1 MLRFRA
7 VFRLVIEPDPD
18 FSNSLSDIY
27 HFKEG
32 ILMAFPFSSNRI
44 RGIRHFG
51 LISRVLIKHG
61 MGEIIDRMK
70 GRTATRIKSGLPDPV
85 RIRRTLEEL
94 GPSFIKLGQLMSTR
108 ADLFPAEYIDEF
120 TKLQDQVPPVPFD
133 EIRQLIET
141 DLDEPLSQL
150 FASIEEP
157 ALAAASVAQV
167 HTALL
172 KTGEKVAVKV
182 VRPGIEKRIRKD
194 IQVMYYFAAR
204 FERTFDLGRMVG
216 AVNLVKEF
224 ERTIFRELD
233 MLIEAGN
240 IERFTGSFK
249 DVDEIYIPKVHW
261 DYTSRSVLVME
272 HIDGIKMDRVEEIR
286 SQGIDPKEV
295 AMIGLRSFSRQLME
309 AGIFHADPHPGNTLV
324 MRDGR
329 VGLVDFGIVGYLDE
343 ETMMQIAHLFLGF
356 SEHDYDM
363 VMEAFES
370 AGLVN
375 PRTMD
380 LKNFRADLK
389 DMAEPFYG
397 RSLKTISVK
406 DVYDQVMRLV
416 FKYRIRL
423 PRNLLLLFKTFI
435 QTEALGKIL
444 GSEASLLEV
453 TKPYAKRLL
462 QKGLEAHKV
471 IKNVGRDAKLFGG
484 YLRQV
489 PQLAH
494 GLFKRLATESPQF
507 EISHAGLEEP
517 SKKFENSINRLT
529 LGIVTAASL
538 IAASLILNSTRKIL
552 VFEVDF
558 FGVQTL
564 SVTDVLGFTGYIIAT
579 LLGLWLFF
587 SIIRSGKM

>member
-1 MLRFRA
+1 M
-7 VFRLVIEPDPD
+7 P
-18 FSNSLSDIY
+18 
-27 HFKEG
+27 
-32 ILMAFPFSSNRI
+32 FPFSSNRI

-61 MGEIIDRMK
+61 MGEIADRMK
-70 GRTATRIKSGLPDPV
+70 GRTTTRIKSGLPDPV

-108 ADLFPAEYIDEF
+108 ADLFPPEYIDELI
-120 TKLQDQVPPVPFD
+120 KLQDQVPPVPF
-133 EIRQLIET
+133 ETLRQLIET
-141 DLDEPLSQL
+141 ELGEPVQQL
-150 FASIEEP
+150 FASIEEE

-172 KTGEKVAVKV
+172 KTGETVAVKV
-182 VRPGIEKRIRKD
+182 IRPGIEKRIRKD

-204 FERTFDLGRMVG
+204 FERAFDLGRVIG

-240 IERFTGSFK
+240 IERFSRSFK

-272 HIDGIKMDRVEEIR
+272 YIDGIKMDRVEEIR
-286 SQGIDPKEV
+286 NQGIDPRDV
-295 AMIGLRSFSRQLME
+295 AEIGLRSFSRQLME
-309 AGIFHADPHPGNTLV
+309 AGIFHADPHPGNTIV

-329 VGLVDFGIVGYLDE
+329 VSLVDFGIVGYLDE

-356 SEHDYDM
+356 SEHDYDL
-363 VMEAFES
+363 VMDAFEA
-370 AGLVN
+370 AGLIN

-380 LKNFRADLK
+380 IKNFRADLK

-423 PRNLLLLFKTFI
+423 PRNLLLIFKTFI

-444 GSEASLLEV
+444 GSDASLLEV

-471 IKNVGRDAKLFGG
+471 IKNVGKDAKLFGG

-489 PQLAH
+489 PHLAH
-494 GLFKRLATESPQF
+494 GLFKRLATEAPQV
-507 EISHAGLEEP
+507 EISHSGLESP
-517 SKKFENSINRLT
+517 SKKIENSLNRLT

-538 IAASLILNSTRKIL
+538 IAASLILNSTREII

-558 FGVQTL
+558 LGPQTI
-564 SVTDVLGFTGYIIAT
+564 SVTDLLGFIGYVIAT
-579 LLGLWLFF
+579 ILGLWLFF
-587 SIIRSGKM
+587 SIIRSGNR

>member
-1 MLRFRA
+1 MPL
-7 VFRLVIEPDPD
+7 
-18 FSNSLSDIY
+18 
-27 HFKEG
+27 
-32 ILMAFPFSSNRI
+32 PFSSHRI

-61 MGEIIDRMK
+61 MGEIADRLK
-70 GRTATRIKSGLPDPV
+70 GRASSRIKSGLPDPA

-108 ADLFPAEYIDEF
+108 ADLFPPEYIDELS
-120 TKLQDQVPPVPFD
+120 KLQDQVPPVSFT
-133 EIRQLIET
+133 EIRQLIEAE
-141 DLDEPLSQL
+141 LGEPVGQL
-150 FASIEEP
+150 FEAIGER
-157 ALAAASVAQV
+157 ALATASVAQV
-167 HTALL
+167 HTARL

-182 VRPGIEKRIRKD
+182 IRPGIEKRIRKD

-204 FERTFDLGRMVG
+204 FERTFDLGRIIG

-240 IERFTGSFK
+240 IERFSRSFK
-249 DVDEIYIPKVHW
+249 DVEEIYIPRVHW

-272 HIDGIKMDRVEEIR
+272 HIEGIKMDRVDEIR
-286 SQGIDPKEV
+286 RQGIDPKEV
-295 AMIGLRSFSRQLME
+295 AMIGLRSFSRQLMA

-324 MRDGR
+324 MLDGR
-329 VGLVDFGIVGYLDE
+329 VSLVDFGIVGYLDE

-356 SEHDYDM
+356 AEHDYDM
-363 VMEAFES
+363 VMDAFEA

-380 LKNFRADLK
+380 LKSFRTDLK

-444 GSEASLLEV
+444 GSDASLLEV
-453 TKPYAKRLL
+453 TRPYAKRLL
-462 QKGLEAHKV
+462 QKGYEAHKV
-471 IKNVGRDAKLFGG
+471 FKNVGRDAKLFGG

-489 PQLAH
+489 PHLAH
-494 GLFKRLATESPQF
+494 GLFKRLATETPQV
-507 EISHAGLEEP
+507 EISHTGLEEP
-517 SKKFENSINRLT
+517 TKKFENSINRLT
-529 LGIVTAASL
+529 LGLVTAASL
-538 IAASLILNSTRKIL
+538 IAASLILNSTRKVLI
-552 VFEVDF
+552 FEVDF
-558 FGVQTL
+558 FGPQTL
-564 SVTDVLGFTGYIIAT
+564 SVTDVLGFSGYIIAT
-579 LLGLWLFF
+579 FLGLWLVF

>member
-1 MLRFRA
+1 M
-7 VFRLVIEPDPD
+7 P
-18 FSNSLSDIY
+18 
-27 HFKEG
+27 
-32 ILMAFPFSSNRI
+32 FPFSSRRI
-44 RGIRHFG
+44 SGIRHFG

-61 MGEIIDRMK
+61 MGEVADRLK
-70 GRTATRIKSGLPDPV
+70 GGGSTRIRSGLPDPV

-108 ADLFPAEYIDEF
+108 GDLFPPEYIDEL

-133 EIRQLIET
+133 SIRTLIES
-141 DLDEPLSQL
+141 DLGEPLDQL
-150 FASIEEP
+150 FESIDEE

-167 HTALL
+167 HAARL

-182 VRPGIEKRIRKD
+182 IRPGIDKRIRKD

-204 FERTFDLGRMVG
+204 FERTFDLGRIIG

-224 ERTIFRELD
+224 ERSIFRELD
-233 MLIEAGN
+233 MLVEAGN
-240 IERFTGSFK
+240 IERFARSFK
-249 DVDEIYIPKVHW
+249 DVEEIYIPRVHW
-261 DYTSRSVLVME
+261 DHTSRSVLVME
-272 HIDGIKMDRVEEIR
+272 HIDGIKMDHVEEIR
-286 SQGIDPKEV
+286 NQGIDPEEV

-329 VGLVDFGIVGYLDE
+329 VSLVDFGIVGYLDE

-363 VMEAFES
+363 VMEAFEA

-375 PRTMD
+375 PRNMD
-380 LKNFRADLK
+380 LKSFRADLK

-406 DVYDQVMRLV
+406 DVYDEVMRLV

-453 TKPYAKRLL
+453 TRPYAKRLL
-462 QKGLEAHKV
+462 QKGYEAHKV
-471 IKNVGRDAKLFGG
+471 IKNMGRDAKLFGG

-494 GLFKRLATESPQF
+494 GLFKRLAIEAPQF
-507 EISHAGLEEP
+507 EISHAGLDEP
-517 SKKFENSINRLT
+517 TRKFENSINRLT
-529 LGIVTAASL
+529 LGLVTAASL
-538 IAASLILNSTRKIL
+538 IAAALILNSSRKIL
-552 VFEVDF
+552 VFEIDF

-564 SVTDVLGFTGYIIAT
+564 SVTDVLGISGYVIAT
-579 LLGLWLFF
+579 VLGLWLVF
-587 SIIRSGKM
+587 SIIRSGKL

>member
-1 MLRFRA
+1 MR
-7 VFRLVIEPDPD
+7 
-18 FSNSLSDIY
+18 
-27 HFKEG
+27 
-32 ILMAFPFSSNRI
+32 FPFSSNRI

-61 MGEIIDRMK
+61 MGEIADRMK
-70 GRTATRIKSGLPDPV
+70 GRTTTRIKSGLPDPV

-108 ADLFPAEYIDEF
+108 ADLFPSEYIDELI
-120 TKLQDQVPPVPFD
+120 KLQDQVPPVPFD
-133 EIRQLIET
+133 GIRELIEAE
-141 DLDEPLSQL
+141 LGESLPAL
-150 FASIEEP
+150 FASIEET

-167 HTALL
+167 HTARL

-182 VRPGIEKRIRKD
+182 IRPGIEKRIRKD

-204 FERTFDLGRMVG
+204 FERTFDLGRVVG

-240 IERFTGSFK
+240 IERFTKSFQ

-261 DYTSRSVLVME
+261 DYTSRSILVME
-272 HIDGIKMDRVEEIR
+272 YIDGIKMDRVQEIR
-286 SQGIDPKEV
+286 EKGIDPKEV

-324 MRDGR
+324 MSDGR
-329 VGLVDFGIVGYLDE
+329 VSLVDFGIVGYLDE

-363 VMEAFES
+363 IMEAFES

-375 PRTMD
+375 PRAMD
-380 LKNFRADLK
+380 MKNFRADLK

-444 GSEASLLEV
+444 GSDASLLEV

-471 IKNVGRDAKLFGG
+471 IKNVGRDAKMFGG

-489 PQLAH
+489 PHLAH
-494 GLFKRLATESPQF
+494 GLFKRLATEAPQF
-507 EISHAGLEEP
+507 EISHGGLEAP
-517 SKKFENSINRLT
+517 SKKFENSLNRLT

-538 IAASLILNSTRKIL
+538 IAASLILNSSRKIL

-558 FGVQTL
+558 FGPQTVSL
-564 SVTDVLGFTGYIIAT
+564 TDLLGISGYIIAT
-579 LLGLWLFF
+579 VLGLWLFF

>member
-1 MLRFRA
+1 M
-7 VFRLVIEPDPD
+7 P
-18 FSNSLSDIY
+18 
-27 HFKEG
+27 
-32 ILMAFPFSSNRI
+32 FPFSSSRL

-61 MGEIIDRMK
+61 MGEIADRLR
-70 GRTATRIKSGLPDPV
+70 GRSGTRIKSGLPNPA

-108 ADLFPAEYIDEF
+108 ADLFPPEYIDEF
-120 TKLQDQVPPVPFD
+120 SKLQDQVPPVPF
-133 EIRQLIET
+133 EGIRRLIESE
-141 DLDEPLSQL
+141 LGEPLDRL
-150 FASIEEP
+150 FQSIDET

-172 KTGEKVAVKV
+172 HSGEKVAVKV
-182 VRPGIEKRIRKD
+182 IRPGIEKRIRND

-204 FERTFDLGRMVG
+204 FEKSFELGRVVG

-240 IERFTGSFK
+240 IERFTQSFK
-249 DVDEIYIPKVHW
+249 AVEEIYIPAVHW
-261 DYTSRSVLVME
+261 DFTSRSVLVME
-272 HIDGIKMDRVEEIR
+272 HIEGIKLDRVDQIR
-286 SQGIDPKEV
+286 RQGIDPQEV
-295 AMIGLRSFSRQLME
+295 AMIGLRSFSRQLMA
-309 AGIFHADPHPGNTLV
+309 AGIFHADPHPGNTIV
-324 MRDGR
+324 MLDGR

-356 SEHDYDM
+356 AEHDYDM
-363 VMEAFES
+363 VMDALAA
-370 AGLVN
+370 AGLVD
-375 PRTMD
+375 PRTME
-380 LKNFRADLK
+380 LKRFRADLK

-423 PRNLLLLFKTFI
+423 PRNLLLLLKTFI

-453 TKPYAKRLL
+453 TRPYAKRLL
-462 QKGLEAHKV
+462 QQGYEAHQLL
-471 IKNVGRDAKLFGG
+471 KNIGRDMKLAGG

-494 GLFKRLATESPQF
+494 GVLKRLATETPRF
-507 EISHAGLEEP
+507 ELIHSGLEETT
-517 SKKFENSINRLT
+517 KRFESGINRLT
-529 LGIVTAASL
+529 LGLVTAASL
-538 IAASLILNSTRKIL
+538 IAASLILNSTRTVL
-552 VFEVDF
+552 LFEVNF
-558 FGVQTL
+558 FGIQTL
-564 SVTDVLGFTGYIIAT
+564 SVTDVLGFTGYMIAT
-579 LLGLWLFF
+579 FLGLWLVF
-587 SIIRSGKM
+587 SIIRSGKL